1 VFILKCSRTAKN
13 EVSAII
19 LDSNKVNEHKMIEIR
34 EYITP
39 EGTSP
44 FGEWLLNL
52 RDRKAK
58 AKVLTRLDRVAAGN
72 FGEHKYLREG
82 VYELRL
88 TYTKSIRIYYGK
100 EQDTLLL
107 LGGNKSTQNQDVK
120 KAIEYWHEHTG
131 E

>member
-1 VFILKCSRTAKN
+1 
-13 EVSAII
+13 
-19 LDSNKVNEHKMIEIR
+19 MIEIR

-44 FGEWLLNL
+44 FEEWFFNL

-58 AKVLTRLDRVAAGN
+58 AKIVTRLGRVAAGN
-72 FGEHKYLREG
+72 FGDHKYLCEG

-88 TYTKSIRIYYGK
+88 TYGKGIRIYYGK
-100 EQDTLLL
+100 EEDTIILLR
-107 LGGNKSTQNQDVK
+107 LGFDKSTQTRYVK
-120 KAIEYWHEHTG
+120 KAIEYWHEQTG

>member
-1 VFILKCSRTAKN
+1 
-13 EVSAII
+13 
-19 LDSNKVNEHKMIEIR
+19 MIEIR

-44 FGEWLLNL
+44 FEEWLLNL

-58 AKVLTRLDRVAAGN
+58 AKIVTRLGRVAAGN
-72 FGEHKYLREG
+72 FGDHKYLSEG

-88 TYTKSIRIYYGK
+88 TYGKGIRIYYGK
-100 EQDTLLL
+100 EEDTIILLL
-107 LGGNKSTQNQDVK
+107 LGGDKSTQTRDVK
-120 KAIEYWHEHTG
+120 QAIEYWHEHTG

>member
-1 VFILKCSRTAKN
+1 
-13 EVSAII
+13 
-19 LDSNKVNEHKMIEIR
+19 MIEVR

-44 FGEWLLNL
+44 FEKWFFNL

-58 AKVLTRLDRVAAGN
+58 AKIITRLGRVAAGN
-72 FGEHKYLREG
+72 FGDHKYLCEG

-88 TYTKSIRIYYGK
+88 TYGKGIRIYYGK
-100 EQDTLLL
+100 EEDTIILLL
-107 LGGNKSTQNQDVK
+107 LGGDKSTQTRDVK
-120 KAIEYWHEHTG
+120 QAIEYWHEQTG

>member
-1 VFILKCSRTAKN
+1 
-13 EVSAII
+13 
-19 LDSNKVNEHKMIEIR
+19 MR

-44 FGEWLLNL
+44 FEDWLLNL

-58 AKVLTRLDRVAAGN
+58 AKVVTRLDRVAAGN
-72 FGEHKYLREG
+72 FGDHKYLREG

-88 TYTKSIRIYYGK
+88 TYGKGIRIYYGK
-100 EQDTLLL
+100 EEDTIILLL
-107 LGGNKSTQNQDVK
+107 LGGDKSTQNRDVK
-120 KAIEYWHEHTG
+120 KAIEYWHEQTG

>member
-1 VFILKCSRTAKN
+1 
-13 EVSAII
+13 
-19 LDSNKVNEHKMIEIR
+19 MIKIR

-44 FGEWLLNL
+44 FEEWFLKL

-58 AKVLTRLDRVAAGN
+58 AKIMARFDRIATGN
-72 FGEHKYLREG
+72 FGDHKYLCKG
-82 VYELRL
+82 VYELRF
-88 TYTKSIRIYYGK
+88 TYGKGIRIYYGK
-100 EQDTLLL
+100 EEDTIILLL
-107 LGGNKSTQNQDVK
+107 LGGDKSTQNRDVK

>member
-1 VFILKCSRTAKN
+1 
-13 EVSAII
+13 
-19 LDSNKVNEHKMIEIR
+19 MIEIR

-44 FGEWLLNL
+44 FEEWFFNL

-58 AKVLTRLDRVAAGN
+58 AKITIRLGRVAAGN
-72 FGEHKYLREG
+72 FGDHKYLCEG

-88 TYTKSIRIYYGK
+88 TYGKGIRIYYGK
-100 EQDTLLL
+100 EEDTIILLL
-107 LGGNKSTQNQDVK
+107 LGGDKSTQTRNVK
-120 KAIEYWHEHTG
+120 KAIEYWHEQTG

>member
-1 VFILKCSRTAKN
+1 
-13 EVSAII
+13 
-19 LDSNKVNEHKMIEIR
+19 MIEIR

-39 EGTSP
+39 EGISP
-44 FGEWLLNL
+44 FGEWLSNL

-72 FGEHKYLREG
+72 FGDHKYLREG
-82 VYELRL
+82 VYELRF
-88 TYTKSIRIYYGK
+88 TYGKGIRIYYGK
-100 EQDTLLL
+100 EKDTIILLL
-107 LGGNKSTQNQDVK
+107 LGGDKSTQNQNVK